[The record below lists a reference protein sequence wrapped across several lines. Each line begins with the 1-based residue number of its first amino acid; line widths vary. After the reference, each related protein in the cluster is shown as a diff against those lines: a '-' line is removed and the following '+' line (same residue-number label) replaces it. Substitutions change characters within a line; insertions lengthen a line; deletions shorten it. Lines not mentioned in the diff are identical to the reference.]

1 MDFDDFGTGLY
12 GYDTRF
18 YGMEFTYSSFKG
30 MPYHRLG
37 NSGLQVSRMG
47 LGTWK
52 MGYPER
58 GDGARVDRGKSL
70 AILDRALE
78 FGVTFWDTANRY
90 NASSGNSERVIG
102 EWFAAHPG
110 ERRNIVLA
118 TKCYGAMDGI
128 TPNHCGLSRANILDS
143 VAASLDRLQLDRI
156 DLLLFHSYD
165 DLAPIEESLE
175 AVAALMA
182 KDQVRYFGV
191 SNFSVE
197 QLERYRE
204 AAEKHRLPSVQAV
217 ENYFDPLSGEA
228 ALRKGVLAYCA
239 EHGLSFLPYS
249 PLKQGLLT
257 NRYLKGKQVGSGD
270 RLVDEGALETMT
282 QGKVYETLARL
293 DQLAQA
299 EGLTI
304 AQLSLTYTA
313 QLPGMGSPIP
323 SASSVAQ
330 LEENARAGTIQL
342 KEETLKELRTLFVT

>member
-1 MDFDDFGTGLY
+1 MNFDDFGSGLY

-18 YGMEFTYSSFKG
+18 YGVEFTYSSFKG
-30 MPYHRLG
+30 MPYQRLG

-58 GDGARVDRGKSL
+58 GDGARVDKGKSL

-78 FGVTFWDTANRY
+78 LGVTFWDTANRY
-90 NASSGNSERVIG
+90 NESSGNSERVIG

-118 TKCYGAMDGI
+118 TKCFGAMDGI

-143 VAASLDRLQLDRI
+143 VYASLDRLQLDRV

-165 DLAPIEESLE
+165 DETPIEESLN

-191 SNFSVE
+191 SNFTVE
-197 QLERYRE
+197 QLARYRE
-204 AAEKHRLPSVQAV
+204 VAEKHRLPSVQAV
-217 ENYFDPLSGEA
+217 ENRFDPLSGEVDSS
-228 ALRKGVLAYCA
+228 KGVLAYCA

-249 PLKQGLLT
+249 PLKRGLLT
-257 NRYLKGKQVGSGD
+257 NRYLKGKQVGAGD
-270 RLVDEGALETMT
+270 RLVDEGALEAMT

-304 AQLSLTYTA
+304 AQLSLAYTA

-330 LEENARAGTIQL
+330 LEENALAGVIQL
-342 KEETLKELRTLFVT
+342 REETLKELHSLFVT

>member
-1 MDFDDFGTGLY
+1 MDF
-12 GYDTRF
+12 DTRF
-18 YGMEFTYSSFKG
+18 YGVAFTYSSFKG
-30 MPYHRLG
+30 MPYQRLG

-78 FGVTFWDTANRY
+78 LGVTFWDTANRY

-102 EWFAAHPG
+102 EWFAAHPS

-128 TPNHCGLSRANILDS
+128 TPNHGGLSRANILDS
-143 VAASLDRLQLDRI
+143 VCASLDRLRTDRV
-156 DLLLFHSYD
+156 DLLLFHSFD
-165 DLAPIEESLE
+165 GQAPIEESLE
-175 AVAALMA
+175 AVATLLGQ
-182 KDQVRYFGV
+182 DRVRYFGV
-191 SNFSVE
+191 SNFSVA
-197 QLERYRE
+197 QLEQYRGV
-204 AAEKHRLPSVQAV
+204 AETHRLPSVQAV
-217 ENYFDPLSGEA
+217 ENYFDPLSGEMDA
-228 ALRKGVLAYCA
+228 RKGVLAYCA

-257 NRYLKGKQVGSGD
+257 NRYLKGNPVGAGD
-270 RLVDEGALETMT
+270 RLVDEGALDKMT
-282 QGKVYETLARL
+282 QGHVYQTLAQL
-293 DQLAQA
+293 DQLARG

-304 AQLSLTYTA
+304 AQLALAYIA

-342 KEETLKELRTLFVT
+342 NAETLKKLRTLFVT

>member
-1 MDFDDFGTGLY
+1 MNFDDFGSGLY

-18 YGMEFTYSSFKG
+18 YGVEFTYSSFKG
-30 MPYHRLG
+30 MPYQRLG

-58 GDGARVDRGKSL
+58 GDGARVDKGKSL

-78 FGVTFWDTANRY
+78 LGVTFWDTANRY
-90 NASSGNSERVIG
+90 NESSGNSERVIG
-102 EWFAAHPG
+102 EWFSGHPG

-118 TKCYGAMDGI
+118 TKCFGAMDGI

-143 VAASLDRLQLDRI
+143 VYASLDRLQLDRV

-165 DLAPIEESLE
+165 DETPIEESLN

-191 SNFSVE
+191 SNFTVE
-197 QLERYRE
+197 QLARYRE
-204 AAEKHRLPSVQAV
+204 VAEKHRLPSVQAV
-217 ENYFDPLSGEA
+217 ENRFDPLSGEVDSS
-228 ALRKGVLAYCA
+228 KGVLAYCA

-249 PLKQGLLT
+249 PLKRGLLT
-257 NRYLKGKQVGSGD
+257 NRYLKGKQVGAGD
-270 RLVDEGALETMT
+270 RLVDEGALEAMT

-304 AQLSLTYTA
+304 AQLSLAYTA

-330 LEENARAGTIQL
+330 LEENALAGVIQL
-342 KEETLKELRTLFVT
+342 REETLKELHSLFVT